1 MFVRESASFKMDS
14 VSDNI
19 FEVLVV
25 VRLILIKSGTV
36 EV

>member
-19 FEVLVV
+19 FQVLVV